1 MRKNWLLIGIGL
13 VVAVLAVAAVAC
25 DDDDDDDGGGGDGVT
40 QITITL
46 SEAAG
51 SGITGTAT
59 LTAMDSDVEV
69 VVEAT
74 GLDEANTYL
83 SGAYDSTSVDC
94 MGGRL
99 GDFSSS
105 FTGDV
110 GGVTYTVTATT
121 VSDIVSVSVRDT
133 TQSGSPPG
141 TVVACGLVE

>member
-1 MRKNWLLIGIGL
+1 MRKNWLLLGIGL

-25 DDDDDDDGGGGDGVT
+25 NDDDDDEDGGDGVT

-74 GLDEANTYL
+74 GLDEANTYI

>member
-1 MRKNWLLIGIGL
+1 MRKNWLLLGIGL

-25 DDDDDDDGGGGDGVT
+25 NDDDDDEDGGDGVT

-74 GLDEANTYL
+74 GLDEANNYI

>member
-25 DDDDDDDGGGGDGVT
+25 NDDDDDEDGGDGVT

-74 GLDEANTYL
+74 GLDEANTYI

>member
-1 MRKNWLLIGIGL
+1 MRKKWLLIGIGL

-25 DDDDDDDGGGGDGVT
+25 DDDDDDEDGGDGVT

-74 GLDEANTYL
+74 GLDEADTYI

>member
-25 DDDDDDDGGGGDGVT
+25 DDDDDDDDGGDGVT
-40 QITITL
+40 QVTITL

>member
-1 MRKNWLLIGIGL
+1 
-13 VVAVLAVAAVAC
+13 
-25 DDDDDDDGGGGDGVT
+25 
-40 QITITL
+40 
-46 SEAAG
+46 
-51 SGITGTAT
+51 
-59 LTAMDSDVEV
+59 MDSDVEV

-74 GLDEANTYL
+74 GLEEANTYI